1 MRWSRA
7 TFLPVKQADLTVLP
21 STDPLSIL
29 RYRDGI
35 YAVDLLTAAICEFD
49 FFSRNT
55 GEGGTLSQICENF
68 GFAPRLADV
77 MLTLF
82 VANGYLVCD
91 DEGGYRNTKTA
102 NEHLVKSSPWFLGPY
117 YDSLKDRPVV
127 MDFIQVLKTGKPAVW
142 GGYEDQQ
149 DDWHEA
155 MHDEAFAQSFT
166 AAMNCRGLYLGKKL
180 ADALEPYLVDQK
192 RVLDVGG
199 GSGIYACALVANHAH
214 LKARVLEQAPIDQ
227 ITRDQIEQC
236 DLAERIDVVNGD
248 MFERKQWPED
258 CDVHLFSNVMH
269 DWDVPEIRILLEH
282 SHQSLPAGGLVVV
295 HETFLNSA
303 KTGPLPVA
311 EYSCILAHSTQGR
324 CYSTLEMADFLHEAG
339 FEKIRS
345 FDTAG
350 DRGVVL
356 ARKMDG

>member
-1 MRWSRA
+1 MIN
-7 TFLPVKQADLTVLP
+7 KDLTVLP
-21 STDPLSIL
+21 ASDPLSIL
-29 RYRDGI
+29 RYRDGL

-49 FFSRNT
+49 FF
-55 GEGGTLSQICENF
+55 TLNAGDGRSLQQICERF

-82 VANGYLVCD
+82 VANAYLER
-91 DEGGYRNTKTA
+91 DEDGIYRNTVMA
-102 NEHLVKSSPWFLGPY
+102 NEHLVKTSPWFLGPY

-127 MDFIQVLKTGKPAVW
+127 VDFIKVLKTGKPAVW
-142 GGYEDQQ
+142 GGFEDQQ

-155 MHDEAFAQSFT
+155 MGDETFAQSFT

-180 ADALEPYLVDQK
+180 ADALEPYLEGSSC
-192 RVLDVGG
+192 VLDVGG
-199 GSGIYACALVANHAH
+199 GSGIYACALVANHPD
-214 LKARVLEQAPIDQ
+214 LKAKVLEQAPVDQ
-227 ITRDQIEQC
+227 IARDQIEEC
-236 DLAERIDVVNGD
+236 GLRESIDVVSGD
-248 MFERKQWPED
+248 MFERSEWPDD

-269 DWDVPEIRILLEH
+269 DWDVPEIRRLLEH
-282 SHQSLPAGGLVVV
+282 SYQSLKVGGLVVV

-324 CYSTLEMADFLHEAG
+324 CYSTLEMADLLDQAG

-356 ARKMDG
+356 ARKK